1 MFRTTALAALLTA
14 GLAVPALA
22 SHCPKDAAAIDH
34 ALEVVDVSDDVKS
47 QVMELRDKGLE
58 LHEAG
63 NHAESEDTL
72 AEAMRTLLNALN

>member
-1 MFRTTALAALLTA
+1 
-14 GLAVPALA
+14 
-22 SHCPKDAAAIDH
+22 
-34 ALEVVDVSDDVKS
+34 VDVSDDVKS

-63 NHAESEDTL
+63 DHAESEDTL